1 MYEPFVME
9 STVVTEYNL
18 VCGDYMK
25 KALGDSLYSWGFL
38 VGEIV
43 FGVMADLLGR
53 RWTLLFSL
61 VSLSLGNLLSCALPH
76 YLGSAITRM
85 LSSAGLQGKFK
96 KKQKNANFNILK
108 TFSFLLKLSTRGPL
122 DLLHR
127 ADGIQQ
133 RGDIGPPL
141 SLLADI
147 PCMLVREGSI

>member
-53 RWTLLFSL
+53 RWTLLISL

-96 KKQKNANFNILK
+96 KKTKKCEFQHIKNLFLSSETVLK
-108 TFSFLLKLSTRGPL
+108 
-122 DLLHR
+122 
-127 ADGIQQ
+127 
-133 RGDIGPPL
+133 
-141 SLLADI
+141 
-147 PCMLVREGSI
+147 GSA